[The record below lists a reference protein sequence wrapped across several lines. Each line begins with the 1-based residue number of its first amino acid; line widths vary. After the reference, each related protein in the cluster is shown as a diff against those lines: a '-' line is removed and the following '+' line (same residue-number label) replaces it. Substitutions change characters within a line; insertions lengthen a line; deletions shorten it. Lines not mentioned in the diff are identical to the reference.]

1 MVQPIIPHKLFP
13 LAVVLLSVVPLA
25 SKRTPSSPVT
35 SSSAV
40 PSRSDLV
47 LKAKHQPIQLFPEV
61 SGGDASG
68 PLHSVGRLEAQDDNG
83 LVQKVTGILQLLQKV
98 PVVDD
103 VGLVVTSSQ
112 VENDPVHLR
121 QEHASHSKVTC
132 VFQGNE

>member
-1 MVQPIIPHKLFP
+1 MCLSHRIARLFTS
-13 LAVVLLSVVPLA
+13 AAHSFRA
-25 SKRTPSSPVT
+25 SGQSKRAPSSPV
-35 SSSAV
+35 SSSSVV

-103 VGLVVTSSQ
+103 VGLVVEDGE
-112 VENDPVHLR
+112 VMRWL
-121 QEHASHSKVTC
+121 
-132 VFQGNE
+132 GGG